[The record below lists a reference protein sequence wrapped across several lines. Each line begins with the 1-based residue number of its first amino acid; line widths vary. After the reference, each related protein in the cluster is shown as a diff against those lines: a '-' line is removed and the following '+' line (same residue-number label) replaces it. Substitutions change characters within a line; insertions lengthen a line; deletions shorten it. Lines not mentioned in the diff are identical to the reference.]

1 MALRLR
7 VVSNHAKILGP
18 EGTKVFGVH
27 GGSIGRASDNDW
39 ILPDPERYVSG
50 HHATIEYRDGGYWLT
65 DTSSNGT
72 YLNEDAAPMSDV
84 GSQALKDG
92 DRLRLGDYEVIVSI
106 DAANDFPP
114 DKSAIVAYDGLGSSA
129 ARHATEDD
137 LGASLNLDAL
147 LAPESSGSRSVKP
160 VNAYGQSVD
169 LPRISSADTPLTPK
183 PRVPVRPQAAAAKPG
198 EQPWNLSTRR
208 RIDPYRSP
216 PKNAEPV
223 SNGRVA
229 PENGASTD
237 AGLQALC
244 RGAGIDLSSIP
255 AALQPQVLPL
265 AGQILREVV
274 MGLMEI
280 MQVRAELKN
289 RFRISQETV
298 QATAN
303 NPLRF
308 SAGVD
313 EALRKLFEQQGN
325 RYLGPVEAVRES
337 LRELRQHEQA
347 VVGAMEEAFNDFL
360 QHLDPVELQDRFDRG
375 GKRTGLLGAANK
387 IKYWDLYAELYHTL
401 KHNPKDAFPHTF
413 VEQFARAYE
422 GKLAELANRRARPA
436 PSIEVVEGELEDEPP
451 RKRASRSEQ

>member
-229 PENGASTD
+229 PENAASTD

-280 MQVRAELKN
+280 MV
-289 RFRISQETV
+289 S
-298 QATAN
+298 
-303 NPLRF
+303 
-308 SAGVD
+308 
-313 EALRKLFEQQGN
+313 
-325 RYLGPVEAVRES
+325 GP
-337 LRELRQHEQA
+337 
-347 VVGAMEEAFNDFL
+347 
-360 QHLDPVELQDRFDRG
+360 
-375 GKRTGLLGAANK
+375 
-387 IKYWDLYAELYHTL
+387 I
-401 KHNPKDAFPHTF
+401 
-413 VEQFARAYE
+413 
-422 GKLAELANRRARPA
+422 
-436 PSIEVVEGELEDEPP
+436 
-451 RKRASRSEQ
+451 

>member
-7 VVSNHAKILGP
+7 VVSNHARILGP
-18 EGTKVFGVH
+18 EGTKIFGVH

-72 YLNEDAAPMSDV
+72 YVNEETAPISDV
-84 GSQALKDG
+84 GPQALKDG

-114 DKSAIVAYDGLGSSA
+114 EKSAIVAYDGLGSSA
-129 ARHATEDD
+129 ARQSTEDD
-137 LGASLNLDAL
+137 LGESLNLDAL
-147 LAPESSGSRSVKP
+147 LAPESSGSRPVTP
-160 VNAYGQSVD
+160 VNAYGQAVD
-169 LPRISSADTPLTPK
+169 LPRISSAGAPLTPK
-183 PRVPVRPQAAAAKPG
+183 PRVPVRPKAAAAKPG

-216 PKNAEPV
+216 PKSSDPDANVRAPAEPAA
-223 SNGRVA
+223 G
-229 PENGASTD
+229 PD

-244 RGAGIDLSSIP
+244 RGAGIDPSGIP
-255 AALQPQVLPL
+255 AAIQPQVLPL

-289 RFRISQETV
+289 RFRITQETV
-298 QATAN
+298 QAADN

-308 SAGVD
+308 SAGVE
-313 EALRKLFEQQGN
+313 EALRKLFEQQGT

-337 LRELRQHEQA
+337 LREIRLHQQA
-347 VVGAMEEAFNDFL
+347 MVGAMEVAFNDFL
-360 QHLDPVELQDRFDRG
+360 QRLDPHELQERFDRG
-375 GKRTGLLGAANK
+375 GKRGGLLGATNK
-387 IKYWDLYAELYHTL
+387 MKYWDLYGELYHTL
-401 KHNPKDAFPHTF
+401 KQNPKDEFPHTF
-413 VEQFARAYE
+413 VEEFARAYE
-422 GKLAELANRRARPA
+422 EKLAELTNRRARTTP
-436 PSIEVVEGELEDEPP
+436 VEDEAETPRRRPP
-451 RKRASRSEQ
+451 AASNS

>member
-7 VVSNHAKILGP
+7 VVSNHARILGP
-18 EGTKVFGVH
+18 EGTKIFGVH

-50 HHATIEYRDGGYWLT
+50 HHASIEYRDGGYWLT

-72 YLNEDAAPMSDV
+72 YVNEEPAPVSDI
-84 GSQALKDG
+84 GPQALKDG

-114 DKSAIVAYDGLGSSA
+114 EKSAIVAYDGLGSSA
-129 ARHATEDD
+129 ARQSTEDD
-137 LGASLNLDAL
+137 LGESLNLDAL
-147 LAPESSGSRSVKP
+147 LAPESSGSRPVTP
-160 VNAYGQSVD
+160 VNAYGQAVD
-169 LPRISSADTPLTPK
+169 LPRISSSDAPLTPK
-183 PRVPVRPQAAAAKPG
+183 LRVPVRPKAAAAKPG

-229 PENGASTD
+229 PENAASTD

-387 IKYWDLYAELYHTL
+387 MKYWDLYAELYHTL
-401 KHNPKDAFPHTF
+401 KQNPKDAFPHTF

-422 GKLAELANRRARPA
+422 GKLAELANRRLRPA

>member
-18 EGTKVFGVH
+18 EGTKIFGVH

-50 HHATIEYRDGGYWLT
+50 HHASVEYRDGGYWLT

-72 YLNEDAAPMSDV
+72 YLNEETAPISDAGA
-84 GSQALKDG
+84 QALKDG
-92 DRLRLGDYEVIVSI
+92 DRLRIGDYELIVTI
-106 DAANDFPP
+106 DAVNDFPP
-114 DKSAIVAYDGLGSSA
+114 EKSAIVAYDGLGSSA
-129 ARHATEDD
+129 ARQSTADD
-137 LGASLNLDAL
+137 LGESLNLDAL

-160 VNAYGQSVD
+160 VNAYGQAID
-169 LPRISSADTPLTPK
+169 LPRISSTDAPLTPK

-216 PKNAEPV
+216 PKDSDADSEANVRASAEP
-223 SNGRVA
+223 A
-229 PENGASTD
+229 PGLD

-244 RGAGIDLSSIP
+244 RGAGIDPSGIP
-255 AALQPQVLPL
+255 GALQPQVLPL

-289 RFRISQETV
+289 RFRITQETV
-298 QATAN
+298 QAADN

-308 SAGVD
+308 SAGVE
-313 EALRKLFEQQGN
+313 EALRKLFEQQGT

-337 LRELRQHEQA
+337 LREIRQHQQA
-347 VVGAMEEAFNDFL
+347 MVSAMEVAFNDFL
-360 QHLDPVELQDRFDRG
+360 QRLDPQELQERFDRG
-375 GKRTGLLGAANK
+375 GKRGGLLGATNK
-387 IKYWDLYAELYHTL
+387 MKYWDLYGELYHTL
-401 KHNPKDAFPHTF
+401 KQNPKDEFPHTF
-413 VEQFARAYE
+413 VEEFARAYE
-422 GKLAELANRRARPA
+422 EKLAELANRRVRTA
-436 PSIEVVEGELEDEPP
+436 PVEDQAEAP
-451 RKRASRSEQ
+451 RKRASRSE

>member
-7 VVSNHAKILGP
+7 VVSNHARILGP
-18 EGTKVFGVH
+18 EGTKIFGVH

-72 YLNEDAAPMSDV
+72 YVNEETAPISDV
-84 GSQALKDG
+84 GPQALKDG

-114 DKSAIVAYDGLGSSA
+114 EKSAIVAYDGLGSSA
-129 ARHATEDD
+129 ARQSTEDD
-137 LGASLNLDAL
+137 LGESLNLDAL
-147 LAPESSGSRSVKP
+147 LAPESSGSRAVKP
-160 VNAYGQSVD
+160 VNAYGQAVD
-169 LPRISSADTPLTPK
+169 LPRISSADAPLTPK
-183 PRVPVRPQAAAAKPG
+183 PRVPVRPKAAAAKSG

-216 PKNAEPV
+216 PKTSDPEPSVRASAEPAA
-223 SNGRVA
+223 G
-229 PENGASTD
+229 PD

-244 RGAGIDLSSIP
+244 RGAGIDPAGIP
-255 AALQPQVLPL
+255 AAIQPQVLPL

-289 RFRISQETV
+289 RFRITQETV
-298 QATAN
+298 QAADN

-308 SAGVD
+308 SAGVE
-313 EALRKLFEQQGN
+313 EALRKLFEQQGT

-337 LRELRQHEQA
+337 LREIRLHQQA
-347 VVGAMEEAFNDFL
+347 MVGAMEVAFNDFL
-360 QHLDPVELQDRFDRG
+360 QRLDPHELQERFDRG
-375 GKRTGLLGAANK
+375 GKRGGLLGATNK
-387 IKYWDLYAELYHTL
+387 MKYWDLYGELYHTL
-401 KHNPKDAFPHTF
+401 KQNPKDEFPHTF
-413 VEQFARAYE
+413 VEEFARAYE
-422 GKLAELANRRARPA
+422 EKMAELTNRRARTTP
-436 PSIEVVEGELEDEPP
+436 VEDQVEEP
-451 RKRASRSEQ
+451 RKRPPAARNS

>member
-7 VVSNHAKILGP
+7 VVSNHARILGP
-18 EGTKVFGVH
+18 EGTKIFGVH

-72 YLNEDAAPMSDV
+72 YLNEETAPISDL

-92 DRLRLGDYEVIVSI
+92 DRLRIGDYEVIVSI
-106 DAANDFPP
+106 DAANDFSPE
-114 DKSAIVAYDGLGSSA
+114 KSAIVAYDGLGSSA
-129 ARHATEDD
+129 ARQSTEDD
-137 LGASLNLDAL
+137 LGESLNLDAL
-147 LAPESSGSRSVKP
+147 LAPESSGSRPVTP
-160 VNAYGQSVD
+160 VNAYGQAVER
-169 LPRISSADTPLTPK
+169 PRISSADAPLTPK
-183 PRVPVRPQAAAAKPG
+183 PRVPVRPKAAAAKSG

-216 PKNAEPV
+216 PKTSDPEPNVRV
-223 SNGRVA
+223 SGEPA
-229 PENGASTD
+229 AGPD

-244 RGAGIDLSSIP
+244 RGAGIDPSGIP
-255 AALQPQVLPL
+255 TAIQPQVLPL

-289 RFRISQETV
+289 RFRITQETV
-298 QATAN
+298 QAADN

-308 SAGVD
+308 SAGVE
-313 EALRKLFEQQGN
+313 EALRKLFEQQGT

-337 LRELRQHEQA
+337 LREIRLHQQA
-347 VVGAMEEAFNDFL
+347 MVGAMEMAFNDFL
-360 QHLDPVELQDRFDRG
+360 QRLDPHELQERFDRG
-375 GKRTGLLGAANK
+375 GKRGGLLGATNK
-387 IKYWDLYAELYHTL
+387 MKYWDLYGELYHTL
-401 KHNPKDAFPHTF
+401 KQNPKDEFPHTF
-413 VEQFARAYE
+413 VEEFARAYE
-422 GKLAELANRRARPA
+422 EKMAELTNRRARTTP
-436 PSIEVVEGELEDEPP
+436 VEDQVEEP
-451 RKRASRSEQ
+451 RKRPPAARNS